1 MDIAAHW
8 SDRQG
13 FNTNTSA
20 AEATDAAEETQ
31 VVSFVVVYL
40 WIYLCVQQCVFC
52 VFCWLEG
59 K

>member
-52 VFCWLEG
+52 VSLYV
-59 K
+59 